1 MPDRNNIFAGQPI
14 ESGQQVVEPGDVA
27 LLLKK
32 NGAVQALTFGYDRNR
47 LLQSP
52 EEFNDEDRAMLE
64 QGKKLFA
71 LAFAAGH
78 PKLMQVLL
86 DIAADP
92 DVTDGETIRAA
103 MTRH

>member
-1 MPDRNNIFAGQPI
+1 MSNTNNFLTAEPI
-14 ESGQQVVEPGDVA
+14 TGTQIVEEGDVA

-47 LLQSP
+47 LLQP
-52 EEFNDEDRAMLE
+52 AECLTEDDKAMLE

-78 PKLMQVLL
+78 PQLMQTLL
-86 DIAADP
+86 DIASDP
-92 DVTDGETIRAA
+92 NIVDLAA
-103 MTRH
+103 LKASTVRH